1 MSSGSDA
8 PILDYLQAQILL
20 ESTIASFA
28 ARRRTDGDLR
38 LIKDRLV
45 LRGEWKLG
53 RQRSEFFERDR
64 LFHESI
70 SVASHNPPLS
80 QIHRTFVTAERQRLR
95 LLVDV
100 GISPGMDFMAHNRIY
115 SAIADQDSVEAEN
128 AVRNMFASLLEFV
141 ATDLK

>member
-64 LFHESI
+64 LFHDSI
-70 SVASHNPPLS
+70 SAASHNPPPEPNSSHLCD
-80 QIHRTFVTAERQRLR
+80 RRA
-95 LLVDV
+95 
-100 GISPGMDFMAHNRIY
+100 
-115 SAIADQDSVEAEN
+115 SA
-128 AVRNMFASLLEFV
+128 ASLTRRCRHLARYGLYV
-141 ATDLK
+141 LICSRI